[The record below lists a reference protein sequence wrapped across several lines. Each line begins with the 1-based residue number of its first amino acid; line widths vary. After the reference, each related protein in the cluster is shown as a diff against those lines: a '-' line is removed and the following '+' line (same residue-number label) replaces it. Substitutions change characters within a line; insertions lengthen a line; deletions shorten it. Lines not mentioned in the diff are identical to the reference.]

1 MKKPDISKYDIA
13 KYADDISKYTNKI
26 VPQFLIQSI
35 AVVLTSVAGSYFM
48 TWLIKDVLE
57 VKNIYLGASFEVIGV
72 IGFLI
77 ILLVPMNM
85 MFYRSRK
92 KEIKILSEGIRHLAE
107 GDFDYEIPL
116 KKGYSLAKVYAN
128 FNKMCEELR
137 SVQILRNDFIN
148 SYSHE
153 FKTPIASINGF
164 ASLLLEKELS
174 EEERSEYLKIII
186 EETDRLSRLATNT
199 ILLSRLSTQKIVTDT
214 QRYDLSEQ
222 IRQCSILLSQKWMEK
237 EIDFTLNLPD
247 VMFDGNREL
256 MQHLWI
262 NLISNAIKHTPSK
275 GEISVIAEENE
286 KMITV
291 IISDNGEGMDENT
304 KKHLFEPYFQGDAS
318 RSEQGLG
325 LGLSIVKRIVEL
337 CEGSISV
344 ESAPGKGSTFSVRL
358 SKLKVN

>member
-26 VPQFLIQSI
+26 IPQFLIQSI
-35 AVVLTSVAGSYFM
+35 AVVITSILGSYFM
-48 TWLIKDVLE
+48 TWLINDALE
-57 VKNIYLGASFEVIGV
+57 IKNTYLGASLELIGV
-72 IGFLI
+72 IGFLV

-85 MFYRSRK
+85 IFYRSRK
-92 KEIKILSEGIRHLAE
+92 KEIRILSEGIKHLAE

-137 SVQILRNDFIN
+137 SVQMLRNDFIN

-174 EEERSEYLKIII
+174 DEEKNEYLKIII

-199 ILLSRLSTQKIVTDT
+199 ILLSRLSSQKIVTDT
-214 QRYDLSEQ
+214 QRYDISEQ
-222 IRQCSILLSQKWMEK
+222 IRQCGILLSGQWMEK
-237 EIDFTLNLPD
+237 EIDFSLNLPP

-262 NLISNAIKHTPSK
+262 NLISNAVNHTPK
-275 GEISVIAEENE
+275 NG
-286 KMITV
+286 KITV
-291 IISDNGEGMDENT
+291 SYSETKDKIAVSVSDTGTGMDENT
-304 KKHLFEPYFQGDAS
+304 KKHLFDPYFQGDSS
-318 RSEQGLG
+318 RSKQGLG
-325 LGLSIVKRIVEL
+325 LGLSIVQKIVEL
-337 CEGSISV
+337 CGGEISV
-344 ESAPGKGSTFSVRL
+344 ESTLGEGSTFIV
-358 SKLKVN
+358 KLPKVN